1 MPGPDQQS
9 QGSDKDAAPPRP
21 AEPQERTLR
30 IEGIPVDTS
39 REDLEK
45 NLKLSDEKEEVSP
58 DLGNALRTMRVRSL
72 AQKDK
77 RFCTATVDMTTTSVE
92 KLVQLFNSSQ
102 RFNQL
107 GYRLDCTFGGIT
119 PLAEDRNGAECE

>member
-1 MPGPDQQS
+1 MPGPDRQS
-9 QGSDKDAAPPRP
+9 QGSDKDAAPPRS
-21 AEPQERTLR
+21 AEPQDRTLR
-30 IEGIPVDTS
+30 IEGIPIDTC

-45 NLKLSDEKEEVSP
+45 TLKLGDEKVPSELS
-58 DLGNALRTMRVRSL
+58 NALRTLKVRSL

-92 KLVQLFNSSQ
+92 TLVQLFNSSS
-102 RFNQL
+102 RFNKL

-119 PLAEDRNGAECE
+119 PLAEDSNGAECE